1 MCFFAGKDVAVLV
14 WLDIIALGRYTV
26 FIAAGSCE
34 GVGAPNLVFIGL
46 NCASGGARTVWG
58 SCAFLIL
65 GGICMKTLYF
75 DCGMGAA
82 GDMLSAALL
91 ELFDD
96 KQAVLDELN
105 ALGIPGV
112 EFKAEVSTKCGI
124 NGTHFSVTVNG
135 EE

>member
-1 MCFFAGKDVAVLV
+1 MCKSQPCFCGNLCFFAGEHFAVLV
-14 WLDIIALGRYTV
+14 WLDIVALGRYTV

-58 SCAFLIL
+58 SCAFLVL

-91 ELFDD
+91 DVPA
-96 KQAVLDELN
+96 QAAQPEQ
-105 ALGIPGV
+105 GHW
-112 EFKAEVSTKCGI
+112 EYK
-124 NGTHFSVTVNG
+124 
-135 EE
+135 